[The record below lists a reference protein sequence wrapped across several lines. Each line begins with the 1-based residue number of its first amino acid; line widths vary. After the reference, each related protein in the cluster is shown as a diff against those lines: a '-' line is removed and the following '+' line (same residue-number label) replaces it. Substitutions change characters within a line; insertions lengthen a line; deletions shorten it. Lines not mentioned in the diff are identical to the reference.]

1 MSALLPAKRVQWIRL
16 CWPGDSVLVMD
27 PASNGVVVSN
37 VDITLKLRDGKVIDK
52 KIDGILS
59 DTQDYGVS
67 EEFMQRFAPENEA
80 VQNFVSKK
88 IGSFTETISTRPAYF
103 GSSAFI
109 DLIHEL
115 QLAISGADISFAAP
129 LSYDT
134 EIRKG
139 DIFVNDMFN
148 LYKYENM
155 LYTMRLTGKEIRDA
169 LEMSYDL
176 WTNRMKSPRIS
187 YLTSIFPSIPLTI
200 QEQRKECGT

>member
-1 MSALLPAKRVQWIRL
+1 MCNIV
-16 CWPGDSVLVMD
+16 GDSVLVMD

-115 QLAISGADISFAAP
+115 QLAISGADYFFCGSFV
-129 LSYDT
+129 L
-134 EIRKG
+134 
-139 DIFVNDMFN
+139 
-148 LYKYENM
+148 
-155 LYTMRLTGKEIRDA
+155 
-169 LEMSYDL
+169 
-176 WTNRMKSPRIS
+176 
-187 YLTSIFPSIPLTI
+187 
-200 QEQRKECGT
+200 